1 MKIIALSKG
10 IALKEYFIEGMDNS
24 GIHLANAPFEFK
36 KCEYWKF
43 EQCPLLRFPQ
53 LVYFHFGLIKC
64 ILYKWG
70 AQVRFI

>member
-1 MKIIALSKG
+1 
-10 IALKEYFIEGMDNS
+10 MDNS
-24 GIHLANAPFEFK
+24 GTHLANAPFEFL

-43 EQCPLLRFPQ
+43 KQRPLLWFPQ